1 MDQDSG
7 NSGEKLNW
15 RERLGIGKNVGGT
28 ELPKV
33 ADEFKQTA
41 QPAGRVM
48 PRATPQAIR
57 PGQHVM
63 AKPAPMAPRNVAP
76 RDLAQRSASTPVAA
90 KAPVAGNAPRPSSAA
105 TLAPRPANAA
115 PVAQRPT
122 NPVPVAPRP
131 ANPAPRMPPVSAD
144 ALAAKL
150 KEQRA
155 AAEKL
160 AVQRVAA
167 AKQKTDP
174 AASSS
179 PVAVSGKPKFAF
191 AEPEAAAAKASA
203 PTTNAPPPIVRPAA
217 FPATGPGG
225 QTAQTANQAPVGYP
239 PSGQQQP
246 PYQSAYAPSYAPAY
260 GQQPPSYRPIDP
272 ATGFAQ
278 NPAFQPRQPAAQP
291 ARPQVPSMGANS
303 AFRSANPSYQ
313 AQPMPGRQAPL
324 GQPSSGQPRMPQMPM
339 PQNVSGEPRLGPIH
353 RDDVFEQAGPAQRGQ
368 RRATANDYRQAYQDE
383 LSDGYDQ
390 DRPRALGWILTAVI
404 LALLV
409 AFGGW
414 YYLQLN
420 KSSKLAA
427 GQNPPAVEA
436 PTTSPKVAADPAAG
450 TAPADQ
456 AGKKLIYDRIEG
468 DHEVPGG
475 PLKSSEQAPDLQGGA
490 VPPPAASNNGGAVP
504 LPLTPPPA
512 PNGQQGAISGDG
524 KADVAM
530 INPAAEQSSAANSSS
545 PAPAPTTS
553 TNAASLGDLPMP
565 SGTYAPPAAAV
576 VDTSAAPAAAD
587 APATAEPKV
596 VAKKAAVPKVAKAQS
611 AEPVLLVPPSKPVA
625 SMARSTAPKA
635 TQQTAL
641 TVPAS
646 TDNGGGLY
654 GDAPAAA
661 PANPVRQAIASAPA
675 SAGDGRFQVQLA
687 SFASQ
692 AEANAEYQ
700 RLASKHGAIITRY
713 APIIEPAQV
722 AGTTRYRLNLG
733 PMATNDVAQN
743 VCSTLIAAG
752 ERDCLVHQ

>member
-1 MDQDSG
+1 
-7 NSGEKLNW
+7 
-15 RERLGIGKNVGGT
+15 
-28 ELPKV
+28 
-33 ADEFKQTA
+33 
-41 QPAGRVM
+41 
-48 PRATPQAIR
+48 
-57 PGQHVM
+57 
-63 AKPAPMAPRNVAP
+63 
-76 RDLAQRSASTPVAA
+76 
-90 KAPVAGNAPRPSSAA
+90 
-105 TLAPRPANAA
+105 
-115 PVAQRPT
+115 
-122 NPVPVAPRP
+122 
-131 ANPAPRMPPVSAD
+131 MPPVAAD

-150 KEQRA
+150 KEQRE

-174 AASSS
+174 AASSP
-179 PVAVSGKPKFAF
+179 PVAAPGKPKFAF

-203 PTTNAPPPIVRPAA
+203 PAPIAPPPIVRPAA
-217 FPATGPGG
+217 FPAAGPSG
-225 QTAQTANQAPVGYP
+225 QNAQNASQAPVGYP
-239 PSGQQQP
+239 PAGQQQP
-246 PYQSAYAPSYAPAY
+246 PYQSAFAPSYAPAY

-291 ARPQVPSMGANS
+291 ARPQVPPMGANS

-324 GQPSSGQPRMPQMPM
+324 GQPSIGQPRMPQMPM
-339 PQNVSGEPRLGPIH
+339 PQNASGEPRLGPIA
-353 RDDVFEQAGPAQRGQ
+353 RDDVFEHAGPAQRGQ

-390 DRPRALGWILTAVI
+390 DRPRALGWVLTAVI

-414 YYLQLN
+414 YYLQFN
-420 KSSKLAA
+420 KGSKLAA
-427 GQNPPAVEA
+427 GQNPPAIEA

-490 VPPPAASNNGGAVP
+490 MAPPAASNNGGAVP
-504 LPLTPPPA
+504 LPLPPPPA
-512 PNGQQGAISGDG
+512 PNGQQGAIGADG

-530 INPAAEQSSAANSSS
+530 ITPAAEQSSAANSSP
-545 PAPAPTTS
+545 PAPPTTPTTTP

-565 SGTYAPPAAAV
+565 SGTDAPPAAAV
-576 VDTSAAPAAAD
+576 ADTAATPAEAVDPV
-587 APATAEPKV
+587 PPEPKV
-596 VAKKAAVPKVAKAQS
+596 VVKKPAMPKVAKAQS
-611 AEPVLLVPPSKPVA
+611 AEPLLLVPPTKPVA

-635 TQQTAL
+635 TQQAAL
-641 TVPAS
+641 TLPAS

-661 PANPVRQAIASAPA
+661 PANPVRQAVASAA
-675 SAGDGRFQVQLA
+675 ADGRFQVQLA

-700 RLASKHGAIITRY
+700 RLAAKHGAIITRY

>member
-41 QPAGRVM
+41 QPAGRAM

-76 RDLAQRSASTPVAA
+76 RDLAQRPASTPVAA

-105 TLAPRPANAA
+105 TVAPRPANAA

-122 NPVPVAPRP
+122 SPVPVAPRP
-131 ANPAPRMPPVSAD
+131 ANPAPRMPPVAAD

-150 KEQRA
+150 KEQRE

-174 AASSS
+174 AASSP
-179 PVAVSGKPKFAF
+179 PVAASGKPKFAF
-191 AEPEAAAAKASA
+191 AEPEAAASKASA
-203 PTTNAPPPIVRPAA
+203 PAPNAPPPIVRPAA
-217 FPATGPGG
+217 FPATGPSG

-239 PSGQQQP
+239 PAGQQQP
-246 PYQSAYAPSYAPAY
+246 PYQSAYAPNYAPAY

-291 ARPQVPSMGANS
+291 ARPPVPPMGANS
-303 AFRSANPSYQ
+303 TFRAANPSYQ

-324 GQPSSGQPRMPQMPM
+324 GQPSMGQPRMPQMPM
-339 PQNVSGEPRLGPIH
+339 PQNASGEPRLGPIA
-353 RDDVFEQAGPAQRGQ
+353 RDDVFEPAGPTQRGQ

-414 YYLQLN
+414 YYLQFN
-420 KSSKLAA
+420 KGSKLAA
-427 GQNPPAVEA
+427 TGQNPPAIEA
-436 PTTSPKVAADPAAG
+436 PTTSPKIAADP
-450 TAPADQ
+450 APADQ

-490 VPPPAASNNGGAVP
+490 VAPPAASNNGGAVP
-504 LPLTPPPA
+504 LPLPPPPA

-530 INPAAEQSSAANSSS
+530 INPAAEQSSAANSS
-545 PAPAPTTS
+545 PPTPTTAS

-565 SGTYAPPAAAV
+565 SGTDAPPAATAA
-576 VDTSAAPAAAD
+576 DTAAAPAAAAAD
-587 APATAEPKV
+587 PVPPEPKV
-596 VAKKAAVPKVAKAQS
+596 VAKKAAAPKVAKAKS
-611 AEPVLLVPPSKPVA
+611 VEPLILVPPNKAEA

-635 TQQTAL
+635 TQQAAL

-646 TDNGGGLY
+646 SDTGGGLY

-661 PANPVRQAIASAPA
+661 PANPVRTAVASAPA

-700 RLASKHGAIITRY
+700 RLAAKHGAIITRY

-733 PMATNDVAQN
+733 PMATNDIAQN